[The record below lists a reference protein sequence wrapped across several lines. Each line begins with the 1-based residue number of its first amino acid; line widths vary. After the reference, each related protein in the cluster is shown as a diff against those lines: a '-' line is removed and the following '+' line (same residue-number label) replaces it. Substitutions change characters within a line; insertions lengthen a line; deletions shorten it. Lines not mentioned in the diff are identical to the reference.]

1 MTDVEAIERATL
13 AAVPPQ
19 ALEVVQG
26 WLVGLDDGTVSRARS
41 AAPLAHRAP
50 AATSV
55 AAVEARYARAGL
67 PALFRLPQLPAFDA
81 TRALLQARGYAPSKP
96 AWVQLASL
104 REMPLAAGQ
113 QQVDLALS
121 ADAGWEQVF
130 LGEGFDAVDG
140 ASRLAILRRAQGAL
154 FASVRECDRT
164 VAVGAACF
172 HGGWCGVHAMRT
184 LPAYRRRGLAQ
195 AIVATLAGVARER
208 GLTQAF
214 LQVEQANAAAQALYA
229 RLGFATAWGY
239 AYWSVPSA

>member
-1 MTDVEAIERATL
+1 MTRLEAIERATL

-19 ALEVVQG
+19 VLEVVQG

-50 AATSV
+50 AAASV

-67 PALFRLPQLPAFDA
+67 PALFRLPQVPAFDA
-81 TRALLQARGYAPSKP
+81 TRTLLQARGYAPSRP
-96 AWVQLASL
+96 TWLQMARLHEVPVAAAPQVALA
-104 REMPLAAGQ
+104 P
-113 QQVDLALS
+113 S

-130 LGEGFDAVDG
+130 LGEGFDAADG
-140 ASRLAILRRAQGAL
+140 ASRLAILRRAQGSL
-154 FASVRECDRT
+154 FASVREGDRT

-184 LPAYRRRGLAQ
+184 LPAYRRRGLAR
-195 AIVATLAGVARER
+195 AIVATLASAARER
-208 GLTQAF
+208 GFTQAF
-214 LQVEQANAAAQALYA
+214 LQVEQSNTAAQALYT
-229 RLGFATAWGY
+229 RLGFTTAWGY